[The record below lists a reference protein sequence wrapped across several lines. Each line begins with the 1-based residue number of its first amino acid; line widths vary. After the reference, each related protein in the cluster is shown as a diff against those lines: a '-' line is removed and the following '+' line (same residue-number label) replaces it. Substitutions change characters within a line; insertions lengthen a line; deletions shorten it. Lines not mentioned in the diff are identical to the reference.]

1 LILIYPLMWD
11 TFTGS
16 QAVPF
21 APFLELSWASRRI
34 VPGTSAASRPTGFAR
49 AWKPSGDAKHSAGA
63 ARRDANVSP
72 LSCQAS
78 TQAPNEKGGFGFS
91 RRQRLARGTD
101 IQNVIR
107 EGRRVR
113 TTYLDVRILAS
124 PLRHARVAIV
134 VPRYKHTA
142 IRRNRVKRWL
152 RELVRLELL
161 PTLRAV
167 LPCDVAIRSRP
178 NAYDASLDDLR
189 DDIRLVVRQATGTVV
204 R

>member
-1 LILIYPLMWD
+1 MWD

-16 QAVPF
+16 QAVPS
-21 APFLELSWASRRI
+21 APFLESSWVSRRI
-34 VPGTSAASRPTGFAR
+34 VPGTSAASRRTGFAR
-49 AWKPSGDAKHSAGA
+49 AWKPSGDVRHSAGA
-63 ARRDANVSP
+63 VRRDVSVSP
-72 LSCQAS
+72 LDCPAS
-78 TQAPNEKGGFGFS
+78 TRAPNGEGGFGFS

-134 VPRYKHTA
+134 VPRYKHSA
-142 IRRNRVKRWL
+142 VRRNRVKRWL

-161 PTLRAV
+161 PALRV
-167 LPCDVAIRSRP
+167 LEPCDVAIRSRQS
-178 NAYDASLDDLR
+178 AYDANVDALR
-189 DDIRLVVRQATGTVV
+189 DDIRSVVRQAQAAVV

>member
-1 LILIYPLMWD
+1 MWD

-16 QAVPF
+16 QVVPS
-21 APFLELSWASRRI
+21 AQFLELSWASRRI
-34 VPGTSAASRPTGFAR
+34 VPATSAVSKLTGFAR
-49 AWKPSGDAKHSAGA
+49 AWRRSGDAKHSAGA
-63 ARRDANVSP
+63 VRRVANVSP

-78 TQAPNEKGGFGFS
+78 TQASNGEGGFGFS
-91 RRQRLARGTD
+91 RRERLARGTD

-124 PLRHARVAIV
+124 PLRHTRVAIV
-134 VPRYKHTA
+134 VPRYKHSVV
-142 IRRNRVKRWL
+142 RRNRVKRWL

-161 PTLRAV
+161 PALRVASY
-167 LPCDVAIRSRP
+167 DVAIRSRP
-178 NAYDASLDDLR
+178 NAYDASLDDLAV
-189 DDIRLVVRQATGTVV
+189 DIAQVVRQTRGAVT

>member
-1 LILIYPLMWD
+1 MWD

-16 QAVPF
+16 RVVPF
-21 APFLELSWASRRI
+21 APFLELSWVSRRI
-34 VPGTSAASRPTGFAR
+34 VPGTSAASRLMDFAR
-49 AWKPSGDAKHSAGA
+49 AWKPSGGAKHSAGA
-63 ARRDANVSP
+63 VRRDGNVSP

-78 TQAPNEKGGFGFS
+78 TQASNEGTRGGFGFS

-134 VPRYKHTA
+134 VPRYKNTV
-142 IRRNRVKRWL
+142 RRNRVKRWL

-161 PTLRAV
+161 PALRAV
-167 LPCDVAIRSRP
+167 VPFDVAIRTRP

-189 DDIRLVVRQATGTVV
+189 NDIRLVVRQAHGGSPMG